1 MLLLDNTTKGGKSAM
16 TIMPE
21 TIEID
26 KSVYT
31 LCDGFMKRF
40 RINHLLR
47 TANATKE
54 KGVPAYDVFAFLL
67 GLVFTGMNMYT
78 LIENCREKVYFGK
91 DTVYRLLQNAR
102 INWELFLLN
111 LSCSVVAAV
120 GQLTS
125 DDRKSVL
132 IIDDSPYY
140 RNRSKKVE
148 FLSRCFDHVTQKYY
162 KGLTL
167 LTLGWSDGQTFLPIS
182 FRLMGASDDNNL
194 LVGSREKEDR
204 RTLATRRRTDARS
217 GKPALVLSMLEAV
230 KGTAAQ
236 AKYVLFDSWFSNPSA
251 VLSIRNLGYHVV
263 ARLKNHENYRY
274 DYKGEN
280 LPISKIYRASRKRRG
295 RSRYLLSV
303 NVNVR
308 HEDFGY
314 VIPAKIVYVRDRG
327 NRKKWIALIST
338 DTALAEDEII
348 ALYGKRWDIE
358 PFHKVIKSC
367 LRLEKEFQVRSY
379 DAMTAHAT
387 IVMTRYILLSL
398 ENRENKDWRS
408 VNDGY
413 FALCAELEDIS
424 FTFAFELIIALIK
437 NCARDSLSL
446 PAELIDTFVEHFLA
460 CLPCIIKDK
469 LVLSY
474 CES

>member
-1 MLLLDNTTKGGKSAM
+1 MI
-16 TIMPE
+16 IMPE
-21 TIEID
+21 ANEFD
-26 KSVYT
+26 KSVST
-31 LCDGFMKRF
+31 LCEGFMKRF
-40 RINHLLR
+40 RINQLLR
-47 TANATKE
+47 ESNATKE
-54 KGVPAYDVFAFLL
+54 KGKPAYQIIAFLL

-78 LIENCREKVYFGK
+78 LIENCSERICFGK
-91 DTVYRLLQNAR
+91 DAVYRLLQNAR

-111 LSCSVVAAV
+111 LSCSVVAV
-120 GQLTS
+120 VDKLTS

-132 IIDDSPYY
+132 IVDDSPYY

-148 FLSRCFDHVTQKYY
+148 FLSRCFDHVTKKYY

-182 FRLMGASDDNNL
+182 FRLLGSGDDGNL
-194 LVGSREKEDR
+194 LEGSHVKEDK
-204 RTLATRRRTDARS
+204 RTLATRRRIDARTD
-217 GKPALVLSMLEAV
+217 KPTLVLSMLEAV

-236 AKYVLFDSWFSNPSA
+236 AKYVLFDSWFSAPSA
-251 VLSIRNLGYHVV
+251 ILSIKALGYHVV
-263 ARLKNHENYRY
+263 ARLRNHENFRY
-274 DYKGEN
+274 EYKGEN
-280 LPISKIYRASRKRRG
+280 LSISKIYRASKKRRG

-303 NVNVR
+303 TVNVR

-314 VIPAKIVYVRDRG
+314 TIPAKIVYVRDRA

-338 DTALAEDEII
+338 DIALSEDEIV

-358 PFHKVIKSC
+358 PFHKVLKSC

-379 DAMTAHAT
+379 DAMTAHTT

-424 FTFAFELIIALIK
+424 FTFAFELIIALIRR
-437 NCARDSLSL
+437 CACDSLSL
-446 PAELIDTFVEHFLA
+446 TDDLADSFVEQFIA
-460 CLPCIIKDK
+460 WLPRIIKDK
-469 LVLSY
+469 LVVLY

>member
-1 MLLLDNTTKGGKSAM
+1 M

-21 TIEID
+21 ASEID
-26 KSVYT
+26 KSVFALT
-31 LCDGFMKRF
+31 EGFMKRF
-40 RINHLLR
+40 QINGLLR
-47 TANATKE
+47 ASNATKVR
-54 KGVPAYDVFAFLL
+54 GVPIYDIFAFLL

-78 LIENCREKVYFGK
+78 LIENCREKIYFCK
-91 DTVYRLLQNAR
+91 DAVYRLLLKGS
-102 INWELFLLN
+102 INWEIFLFK
-111 LSCSVVAAV
+111 LSCSVVSVVDA
-120 GQLTS
+120 LTS

-148 FLSRCFDHVTQKYY
+148 FLSRFFDHVTRKYY

-182 FRLMGASDDNNL
+182 FRLLGSGDDSKL
-194 LVGSREKEDR
+194 LEGSHVKEDR
-204 RTLATRRRTDARS
+204 RTLATKRRIDAR
-217 GKPALVLSMLEAV
+217 KPKPDLLLSMLEAV

-236 AKYVLFDSWFSNPSA
+236 AKYVLFDSWFSAPSA
-251 VLSIRNLGYHVV
+251 ILSIKNLGYHVV
-263 ARLKNHENYRY
+263 ARLKNHENFRY

-280 LPISKIYRASRKRRG
+280 LSISKIYRANKKRRG

-303 NVNVR
+303 TVNVR
-308 HEDFGY
+308 HEDFAY
-314 VIPAKIVYVRDRG
+314 VVPAKIVYVRDRG

-338 DTALAEDEII
+338 DVTLSEDEIV

-367 LRLEKEFQVRSY
+367 LHLENEFQVRSY

-387 IVMTRYILLSL
+387 IVMTRYIFLSL

-413 FALCAELEDIS
+413 HALCAELEDIS
-424 FTFAFELIIALIK
+424 FTFAFELIIALIRR
-437 NCARDSLSL
+437 CTHDYLCL
-446 PAELIDTFVEHFLA
+446 PVEVVDAYVEHFLS

-469 LVLSY
+469 LVFSM

>member
-1 MLLLDNTTKGGKSAM
+1 M

-26 KSVYT
+26 KSIYT
-31 LCDGFMKRF
+31 LCEKFMRRF
-40 RINHLLR
+40 RIKHLLR
-47 TANATKE
+47 AANATKE
-54 KGVPAYDVFAFLL
+54 KGFPAYDIFAFLL

-78 LIENCREKVYFGK
+78 LIENCREKICFGK
-91 DTVYRLLQNAR
+91 DAVYRLLQNAK
-102 INWELFLLN
+102 INWEMFLLK
-111 LSCSVVAAV
+111 LSCSVVAVV
-120 GQLTS
+120 GELTS
-125 DDRKSVL
+125 EDRKSVL
-132 IIDDSPYY
+132 IVDDSPYY

-148 FLSRCFDHVTQKYY
+148 FLSRFFDHVTRKYY

-167 LTLGWSDGQTFLPIS
+167 LTLGWSDGQTFIPIS
-182 FRLMGASDDNNL
+182 FRLLGSSDDGKL
-194 LVGSREKEDR
+194 LEGSHVKEDG
-204 RTLATRRRTDARS
+204 RTLATKRRADART

-251 VLSIRNLGYHVV
+251 ILAIKRLGYHVV
-263 ARLKNHENYRY
+263 SRLKNHENYRY
-274 DYKGEN
+274 EYKGDN
-280 LPISKIYRASRKRRG
+280 LSISKIYRANRKRRG

-303 NVNVR
+303 TVNVR

-314 VIPAKIVYVRDRG
+314 TIPAKIVYVRDRA

-338 DTALAEDEII
+338 DTALSEDEIVAI
-348 ALYGKRWDIE
+348 YGKRWDIE
-358 PFHKVIKSC
+358 PFHKVIKSY

-387 IVMTRYILLSL
+387 VVMTRYILLSL

-413 FALCAELEDIS
+413 FVLCAELEDIS
-424 FTFAFELIIALIK
+424 FSFAFELILALIRRSAYDAL
-437 NCARDSLSL
+437 CL
-446 PAELIDTFVEHFLA
+446 PDELIDAFIEHFLS
-460 CLPCIIKDK
+460 CLPHIIKDR
-469 LVLSY
+469 LPISM

>member
-1 MLLLDNTTKGGKSAM
+1 M

-21 TIEID
+21 TSEFD
-26 KSVYT
+26 KSVFT
-31 LCDGFMKRF
+31 LCEGFMKRF
-40 RINHLLR
+40 RINHLLKGS
-47 TANATKE
+47 NATKE
-54 KGVPAYDVFAFLL
+54 KGVPAYDIFAFLL

-78 LIENCREKVYFGK
+78 LIENCREKIYFGK
-91 DTVYRLLQNAR
+91 DAVYRFLQNAC
-102 INWELFLLN
+102 INWELFLLK
-111 LSCSVVAAV
+111 LSCSVVQV
-120 GQLTS
+120 VDELTS
-125 DDRKSVL
+125 DDRKTVL

-148 FLSRCFDHVTQKYY
+148 FLSRCFDHVTRTYY

-167 LTLGWSDGQTFLPIS
+167 LTLGWADGQTFLPIS
-182 FRLMGASDDNNL
+182 FRLLGASDDRNL
-194 LVGSREKEDR
+194 LEGSQVKEDR
-204 RTLATRRRTDARS
+204 RTLATRRRIDARS

-236 AKYVLFDSWFSNPSA
+236 AKYVLFDSWFSNPA
-251 VLSIRNLGYHVV
+251 AILSIKNLGYHVV
-263 ARLKNHENYRY
+263 SRLKNHENYHY
-274 DYKGEN
+274 GYNGEN
-280 LPISKIYRASRKRRG
+280 LSISKIYKANKKRRG

-303 NVNVR
+303 TVSVR
-308 HEDFGY
+308 HNDY
-314 VIPAKIVYVRDRG
+314 AYTVPAKIVYVRDRG

-338 DTALAEDEII
+338 DVSLTEDEII

-367 LRLEKEFQVRSY
+367 LRLEKEFHVRSY

-387 IVMTRYILLSL
+387 IVMTRYIFLSL

-424 FTFAFELIIALIK
+424 FTVAFELILALMK
-437 NCARDSLSL
+437 TCAQDSLHLSKQQL
-446 PAELIDTFVEHFLA
+446 DAYVLHFLS
-460 CLPCIIKDK
+460 CLPSIIKDRMPI
-469 LVLSY
+469 SM